1 MSDLSYVRKEMQ
13 PQLPPPVRTTGPVA
27 WMRGNLFSSP
37 SNTVGTILA
46 LLFVAWIVPPLYS
59 FLIGNAVF
67 SDPEGLRG
75 EACRFEGV
83 GACWIFIQARINFF
97 IYGFF
102 PFDEIWRINLMFA
115 IGVVLLIPLL
125 TPKAPFVRTAAVLF
139 FLVYPFVAYW
149 LMAGGAFLGV
159 ALRPVPT
166 GQWGGLTL
174 TLIISLIGI
183 IVSMPLGILLAL
195 GRQSKLPII
204 KAFCVGFI
212 ELWRAVPLITVLFMA
227 SVMFPLFM
235 PQGVNPDTLLRAII
249 GICLFQSAYMAEVVR
264 GGLQAMPRGQ
274 FEAAYA
280 LGLSKVKT
288 MGLIILPQA
297 LKHVIPGIVNNFI
310 ALFKD
315 TSLVSII
322 GIFEL
327 LNTVRS
333 AGSDANWSS
342 PTHAVTGYIF
352 AGFLFWA
359 FCFAMSRYSIFME
372 NRLHTGHK
380 R

>member
-1 MSDLSYVRKEMQ
+1 MTELTYVRSEMQ
-13 PQLPPPVRTTGPVA
+13 PALPPPNRTTGLGV
-27 WMRGNLFSSP
+27 WMRQNLFSSP
-37 SNTVGTILA
+37 ANTLFTILA
-46 LLFVAWIVPPLYS
+46 ILFMAWIVPPLYN

-67 SDPEGLRG
+67 TDPEGLRG
-75 EACRFEGV
+75 AACRFEGV
-83 GACWIFIQARINFF
+83 GACWVFITGRFNFF
-97 IYGFF
+97 IYGFY
-102 PFDEIWRINLMFA
+102 PAGEIWRINLMFV
-115 IGVVLLIPLL
+115 IGIVLLIPLL
-125 TPKAPFVRTAAVLF
+125 VPKAPFVRTAAILF
-139 FLVYPFVAYW
+139 FVVYPVVAYF
-149 LMAGGAFLGV
+149 LMAGGVFGL
-159 ALRPVPT
+159 PVVST
-166 GQWGGLTL
+166 GRWGGLTL

-195 GRQSKLPII
+195 GRQSKLPVI
-204 KAFCVGFI
+204 KTFCVAFI

-235 PQGVNPDTLLRAII
+235 PQGVNPDTLLRAIV
-249 GICLFQSAYMAEVVR
+249 GIILFQSAYMAEVVR

-274 FEAAYA
+274 FEAAAA
-280 LGLSKVKT
+280 LGLNKVKT

-333 AGSDANWSS
+333 AGSDVNWSS

-352 AGFLFWA
+352 AGFIFWL
-359 FCFAMSRYSIFME
+359 FCFGMSRYSIYME

>member
-1 MSDLSYVRKEMQ
+1 MTDTTVFVRSQME
-13 PQLPPPVRTTGPVA
+13 PAALPPKRSTGLVA
-27 WMRGNLFSSP
+27 WLRTNLFATP
-37 SNTVGTILA
+37 GDTAMTIIA
-46 LLFVAWIVPPLYS
+46 MLFVAWLVPPLWQ
-59 FLIGNAVF
+59 FLVTDAVW

-83 GACWIFIQARINFF
+83 GACWVFIQGRFNFF
-97 IYGFF
+97 IYGFY
-102 PFDEIWRINLMFA
+102 PVDQIWRVNVMF
-115 IGVVLLIPLL
+115 LLGIIFILPLL
-125 TPKAPFVRTAAVLF
+125 VPRAPFKRTAAVMF
-139 FLVYPFVAYW
+139 FLVYPVVAYF
-149 LMAGGAFLGV
+149 LMAGGVFG
-159 ALRPVPT
+159 LRPVPT
-166 GQWGGLTL
+166 NFWGGLTL

-183 IVSMPLGILLAL
+183 IASTPIGILLAL

-235 PQGVNPDTLLRAII
+235 PQGVSVDNLARAIV
-249 GICLFQSAYMAEVVR
+249 GIILFESAYMAEVVR

-274 FEAAYA
+274 YEAAYA
-280 LGLSKVKT
+280 LGLNKPKT

-297 LKHVIPGIVNNFI
+297 LKHVIPGIVNTFI

-327 LNTVRS
+327 LNTVRA
-333 AGSDANWSS
+333 AGSDINWSS

-352 AGFLFWA
+352 AGFVFWV
-359 FCFAMSRYSIFME
+359 FCFAMSRYSIYME
-372 NRLHTGHK
+372 RRLHTGHK

>member
-1 MSDLSYVRKEMQ
+1 MSDTTFVRTEIQ
-13 PQLPPPVRTTGPVA
+13 QELPPPRRSVGAGA
-27 WMRGNLFSSP
+27 WLRSNLFSSP
-37 SNTVGTILA
+37 GNTALTILA
-46 LLFVAWIVPPLYS
+46 LAIIVAVVPPLWN
-59 FLIGNAVF
+59 FLVADAVW
-67 SDPEGLRG
+67 SDPEGLKG

-83 GACWIFIQARINFF
+83 GACWVFIRARFEFF

-102 PFDEIWRINLMFA
+102 PESQLWRINVMFLLG
-115 IGVVLLIPLL
+115 IILLIPLL
-125 TPKAPFVRTAAVLF
+125 VPKAPFTRTAAILF
-139 FLVYPFVAYW
+139 FLVYPFVAYF
-149 LMAGGAFLGV
+149 LMAGGVLD
-159 ALRPVPT
+159 LRRVPT

-195 GRQSKLPII
+195 GRQSKLPVI
-204 KAFCVGFI
+204 KGFCVAFI
-212 ELWRAVPLITVLFMA
+212 ELWRAVPLISVLFMA

-235 PQGVNPDTLLRAII
+235 PQGVSPDNLLRAII
-249 GICLFQSAYMAEVVR
+249 GICLFESAYIAEVVR

-274 FEAAYA
+274 YEASYA
-280 LGLSKVKT
+280 LGLNKVKT
-288 MGLIILPQA
+288 LGLIILPQA
-297 LKHVIPGIVNNFI
+297 LKHVIPGIVNTFI

-327 LNTVRS
+327 LNTVRA
-333 AGSDANWSS
+333 AGSDIEWRS

-352 AGFLFWA
+352 AGFVFWI
-359 FCFAMSRYSIFME
+359 FCFGMSRYSIYME

>member
-1 MSDLSYVRKEMQ
+1 MTDTAFVRREME
-13 PQLPPPVRTTGPVA
+13 PTLPPPVRTTGIGA
-27 WMRGNLFSSP
+27 WLKANLFSTP
-37 SNTVGTILA
+37 GNA
-46 LLFVAWIVPPLYS
+46 LLTLVAAAFVAMIVPPLYN
-59 FLIGNAVF
+59 FLIADAVW

-83 GACWIFIQARINFF
+83 GACWIFIQARLNFF
-97 IYGFF
+97 IYGFY
-102 PFDEIWRINLMFA
+102 PTEEIWRLNLMFL
-115 IGVVLLIPLL
+115 IGIVLIAPLLIPR
-125 TPKAPFVRTAAVLF
+125 APFKRTAALLF
-139 FLVYPFVAYW
+139 FVVYPFVAFM
-149 LMAGGAFLGV
+149 LLAGGVFG
-159 ALRPVPT
+159 LRPVRS
-166 GQWGGLTL
+166 GEWGGLTL

-195 GRQSKLPII
+195 GRQSKLPAIRS
-204 KAFCVGFI
+204 FCIAFI

-235 PQGVNPDTLLRAII
+235 PQGVSTDTLMRAII
-249 GICLFQSAYMAEVVR
+249 GICLFESAYMAEVVR

-274 FEAAYA
+274 YEAAGA
-280 LGLSKVKT
+280 LGLSKPKT

-297 LKHVIPGIVNNFI
+297 LKHVIPGIVNTFI

-322 GIFEL
+322 GLFEL
-327 LNTVRS
+327 LNTVRA
-333 AGSDANWSS
+333 AGSDPAWSS

-359 FCFAMSRYSIFME
+359 FCFAMSRYSIYME
-372 NRLHTGHK
+372 ERLHTGHK